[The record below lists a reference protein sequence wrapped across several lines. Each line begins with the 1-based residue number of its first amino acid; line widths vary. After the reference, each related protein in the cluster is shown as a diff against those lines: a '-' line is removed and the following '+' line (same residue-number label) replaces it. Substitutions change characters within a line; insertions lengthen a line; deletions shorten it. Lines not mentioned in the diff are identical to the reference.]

1 VLVFD
6 IDEASHEHLG
16 LTGKGHP
23 MGTYGSKDFN
33 LYRLRLMCPNLD
45 IQTDLDM

>member
-1 VLVFD
+1 MLVFD

-23 MGTYGSKDFN
+23 MGT
-33 LYRLRLMCPNLD
+33 
-45 IQTDLDM
+45 